1 MEEVSGI
8 DLFLVLNA
16 PHNIEL
22 IVCLLNILNV
32 RSGDEL
38 VLTGGREQ
46 PHPIPRG
53 IRASVSPGWAV

>member
-1 MEEVSGI
+1 MDNGLGTEGMRSTLSRTMEEVSGI

-22 IVCLLNILNV
+22 IVCRLNILNV

-38 VLTGGREQ
+38 VLTGGRE
-46 PHPIPRG
+46 
-53 IRASVSPGWAV
+53 

>member
-8 DLFLVLNA
+8 NLFLILNA

-22 IVCLLNILNV
+22 IVCRLNILNV

-38 VLTGGREQ
+38 VLTGGRE
-46 PHPIPRG
+46 
-53 IRASVSPGWAV
+53 